1 MSIFIAG
8 HNGMVGSAIL
18 RKLKEKNKDAEII
31 LKTRE
36 ELDLTNQ
43 SDVTNFYKEY
53 SPNEVIIAAA
63 KVGGINANNSYPAD
77 FIYDNLLIQCNLIHG
92 AYKSGVKKLLF
103 LGSSCIYPKESE
115 NPIKEESLL
124 TGELEKTNEPYAI
137 AKIAGIKLCESYNRQ
152 YGLNYLSVMPSNL
165 YGPGDN
171 YDLENSHVIP
181 ALIKKF
187 YEAKAEGLPSV
198 NIWGSGKPL
207 REFLHVDDLAEA
219 SLVAFDGK
227 NKSFFASLSET
238 CSHINIGSGREI
250 SIYDLAI
257 LVKEIFSYDGKIKF
271 DDSMPDGTMRKL
283 LDISKITDL
292 GWKPK
297 ISLRDGLTR
306 VINDYIK
313 EQTYS

>member
-1 MSIFIAG
+1 
-8 HNGMVGSAIL
+8 MVGSAIL
-18 RKLKEKNKDAEII
+18 RKLKEKNKDTEVI

-43 SDVTNFYKEY
+43 SDVINFYKEY
-53 SPNEVIIAAA
+53 SPNKVIIAAA
-63 KVGGINANNSYPAD
+63 KVGGIYANNSYPAE

-92 AYKSGVKKLLF
+92 AYKSGVKRLLF
-103 LGSSCIYPKESE
+103 LGSSCIYPKQSK

-124 TGELEKTNEPYAI
+124 TGELEETNEPYAI

-171 YDLENSHVIP
+171 YDLKNSHVIP
-181 ALIKKF
+181 ALIRKF
-187 YEAKAEGLPSV
+187 YEAKTEGLPFV

-219 SLVAFDGK
+219 LLVAFDDK
-227 NKSFFASLSET
+227 NKIFFESLSET

-250 SIYDLAI
+250 SISDLAI
-257 LVKEIFSYDGKIKF
+257 LVKDIFSYDGKIKF
-271 DDSMPDGTMRKL
+271 DNSMPDGTMRKL

-292 GWKPK
+292 GWEPK
-297 ISLRDGLTR
+297 ISLRDGLRR
-306 VINDYIK
+306 VIKDYIK

>member
-227 NKSFFASLSET
+227 NKSFFESLSET